1 MPKGYRPYLPDQDLL
16 LPPSLREWMAEEHLV
31 YFVSDVVDQ
40 LDLSA
45 IHAVY
50 GEEKRGQPPYDPR
63 LMTKLLVYGYC
74 TGVFS
79 SRRIQKRLQE
89 DIPFKVLAAGNE
101 PDFRT
106 ISDFR
111 KIHVGTLQGL
121 FEQVLEM
128 ALEVGAVKVGRVTL
142 DGTKVKAN
150 ASKHKAMS
158 YGRMKEKQEQLR
170 DEVKQLLEQAEAAD
184 EEEDRR
190 HGSQRGDE
198 LPEELRRRETRLA
211 KIKIAKKV
219 VEQRAREK
227 AAAEGKSAAE
237 AKRAKP
243 DDKDQYNFTDPES
256 RIMKGADGFVQGYN
270 AQASVEPEMLLIVGQ
285 SVTEAA
291 NDKQQLEPMVE
302 AIEQQSGQRPKAVLA
317 DSGYCSE
324 ENLAYL
330 ESADQPERKID
341 GFIATGKQKHGE
353 HRLPCKP
360 GPLPKGAT
368 KVDRMKRKLQTK
380 VGKAVYAARKCV
392 VEPVFGQI
400 KQARGFR
407 QFLLRGK
414 DKVKGEWALVCL
426 THNILRLHAAI
437 QPAERHRRMFSLKI
451 AAAEFPGAIWLA
463 GTPRAGVSRRIRAT
477 QGFGSPAH
485 RALFLGQAPRCGRKS
500 PVHSDPARSFKIRNH
515 RALPARHRHGGA
527 FDHQS
532 IGTPGPA
539 RHCSG
544 CHFLSPER

>member
-1 MPKGYRPYLPDQDLL
+1 M
-16 LPPSLREWMAEEHLV
+16 REWVAEEHLV

-45 IHAVY
+45 IYAVY

-111 KIHVGTLQGL
+111 KIHIGTLQGL

-158 YGRMKEKQEQLR
+158 YGRMQEKQEQLR
-170 DEVKQLLEQAEAAD
+170 EEVKHLLEQAEAAD
-184 EEEDRR
+184 AEEDRR

-211 KIKIAKKV
+211 KIKLAKKV

-243 DDKDQYNFTDPES
+243 EDKDQYNFTDPES

-270 AQASVEPEMLLIVGQ
+270 AQAAVEPEMLLIVGQ

-302 AIEQQSGQRPKAVLA
+302 IIEQQSGQRPDAILA

-353 HRLPCKP
+353 HRLPCKR

-414 DKVKGEWALVCL
+414 EKVKGEWALVCL
-426 THNILRLHAAI
+426 THNILRLHAA
-437 QPAERHRRMFSLKI
+437 L
-451 AAAEFPGAIWLA
+451 
-463 GTPRAGVSRRIRAT
+463 
-477 QGFGSPAH
+477 
-485 RALFLGQAPRCGRKS
+485 QAC
-500 PVHSDPARSFKIRNH
+500 
-515 RALPARHRHGGA
+515 
-527 FDHQS
+527 
-532 IGTPGPA
+532 
-539 RHCSG
+539 
-544 CHFLSPER
+544 

>member
-1 MPKGYRPYLPDQDLL
+1 MPKGYRAYLPDQDLL
-16 LPPSLREWMAEEHLV
+16 LPPSLREWVAEDHLV

-111 KIHVGTLQGL
+111 KIHIGTLQGL
-121 FEQVLEM
+121 FEQVLGM
-128 ALEVGAVKVGRVTL
+128 ALEVGAVKVGRVSL
-142 DGTKVKAN
+142 DGTKIKAN

-158 YGRMKEKQEQLR
+158 YGRMEEKQQQLKE
-170 DEVKQLLEQAEAAD
+170 EVKQLLEQAEAAD

-211 KIKIAKKV
+211 KIKLAKKV

-227 AAAEGKSAAE
+227 AAAEGKSATE
-237 AKRAKP
+237 AKQAKP
-243 DDKDQYNFTDPES
+243 EDKDQYNFTDPES

-270 AQASVEPEMLLIVGQ
+270 AQAAVEPEMLLIVGQ
-285 SVTEAA
+285 SVTEAV
-291 NDKQQLEPMVE
+291 NDKKQLEPMVE
-302 AIEQQSGQRPKAVLA
+302 AIEQQSGQRPKALLA
-317 DSGYCSE
+317 DNGYCSE
-324 ENLAYL
+324 ENLAGL
-330 ESADQPERKID
+330 ESVEQPERQIE

-353 HRLPCKP
+353 HRMPCKR
-360 GPLPKGAT
+360 GPLPKDAT
-368 KVDRMKRKLQTK
+368 RVDRMKRKLQTK
-380 VGKAVYAARKCV
+380 VGKAIYAARKCV

-407 QFLLRGK
+407 QFLIRGK
-414 DKVKGEWALVCL
+414 EKVKGEWALVCL
-426 THNILRLHAAI
+426 THNILRLHAVL
-437 QPAERHRRMFSLKI
+437 QPS
-451 AAAEFPGAIWLA
+451 
-463 GTPRAGVSRRIRAT
+463 
-477 QGFGSPAH
+477 
-485 RALFLGQAPRCGRKS
+485 
-500 PVHSDPARSFKIRNH
+500 
-515 RALPARHRHGGA
+515 
-527 FDHQS
+527 
-532 IGTPGPA
+532 
-539 RHCSG
+539 
-544 CHFLSPER
+544 

>member
-1 MPKGYRPYLPDQDLL
+1 MGGGRTLGV
-16 LPPSLREWMAEEHLV
+16 LRERCGGSIGSVGHSRGVRGRESRAAAIR
-31 YFVSDVVDQ
+31 SAPDDVVIGVRVLHRGVKFAPDPEAVAGRHPVQ
-40 LDLSA
+40 GVGGGQRAGLRNDLGLS
-45 IHAVY
+45 
-50 GEEKRGQPPYDPR
+50 QDPHR
-63 LMTKLLVYGYC
+63 
-74 TGVFS
+74 
-79 SRRIQKRLQE
+79 
-89 DIPFKVLAAGNE
+89 DAAGII
-101 PDFRT
+101 RA
-106 ISDFR
+106 
-111 KIHVGTLQGL
+111 GL
-121 FEQVLEM
+121 GD
-128 ALEVGAVKVGRVTL
+128 GAGGGSGQNWAGHTGRHE
-142 DGTKVKAN
+142 GEAN

-158 YGRMKEKQEQLR
+158 YGRMQEKQEQLR

-190 HGSQRGDE
+190 YGSQRGDE

-256 RIMKGADGFVQGYN
+256 RIMKGADGLVQGYN
-270 AQASVEPEMLLIVGQ
+270 AQVSVEPEMLLIVGQ
-285 SVTEAA
+285 AVTEAA

-302 AIEQQSGQRPKAVLA
+302 AIEQQSGQRPEAILA

-341 GFIATGKQKHGE
+341 GYIATGKQKHGE
-353 HRLPCKP
+353 HRLPCKR

-426 THNILRLHAAI
+426 THNILRLHAAM
-437 QPAERHRRMFSLKI
+437 QPR
-451 AAAEFPGAIWLA
+451 
-463 GTPRAGVSRRIRAT
+463 
-477 QGFGSPAH
+477 
-485 RALFLGQAPRCGRKS
+485 
-500 PVHSDPARSFKIRNH
+500 
-515 RALPARHRHGGA
+515 
-527 FDHQS
+527 
-532 IGTPGPA
+532 
-539 RHCSG
+539 
-544 CHFLSPER
+544 